1 MPRAVNGTI
10 HKNRRKRI
18 LKDAKGFRGA
28 RSKLYRTAKSAV
40 MKAGQWAYRD
50 RRAKKEIFVNFGS
63 SELMPLQEKMVCL
76 ILYL

>member
-10 HKNRRKRI
+10 HKNRRRRI

-50 RRAKKEIFVNFGS
+50 RRDKKKRFS
-63 SELMPLQEKMVCL
+63 
-76 ILYL
+76 